1 MGSDFK
7 KLVKNKELANLF
19 LDTSEDILN
28 KLKLGNFSDA
38 EKNQLLFLVCIENS
52 LMYLADDTY
61 ETFKNELNTIED
73 LNYKSKWQELS
84 NVIALQ
90 NIILKEL
97 DSDGVINQIEES
109 KNIIFR
115 ENDEN
120 LITRTQIND
129 LKKFTLI
136 LDKYKAFKE
145 MLRKTLYEC

>member
-38 EKNQLLFLVCIENS
+38 KNNQLLFLVCIENS

-61 ETFKNELNTIED
+61 ETFKNELNSIED
-73 LNYKSKWQELS
+73 LNYKSKWHEIS

>member
-1 MGSDFK
+1 MGPNFK

-28 KLKLGNFSDA
+28 KLKLGNFSEA
-38 EKNQLLFLVCIENS
+38 KNNQLLFLVCIENS
-52 LMYLADDTY
+52 LMYLADDIY
-61 ETFKNELNTIED
+61 ETFKNELNTIAD
-73 LNYKSKWQELS
+73 LNYKSKWHEIS

>member
-1 MGSDFK
+1 MGSNFK

-28 KLKLGNFSDA
+28 KLKQGKFSDA
-38 EKNQLLFLVCIENS
+38 KNNQLLFLVCIENS

-61 ETFKNELNTIED
+61 ETFKNELNSIED
-73 LNYKSKWQELS
+73 LNYKSKWHEIS

-109 KNIIFR
+109 KNIIYR

>member
-1 MGSDFK
+1 MGSNFK

-28 KLKLGNFSDA
+28 NLKLGNFSEA
-38 EKNQLLFLVCIENS
+38 KNNQLLFLVCIENS

>member
-1 MGSDFK
+1 MGSNFK

-38 EKNQLLFLVCIENS
+38 KNNQLLFLVCIENS

-61 ETFKNELNTIED
+61 ETFKNELNSIED
-73 LNYKSKWQELS
+73 LNYKSKWHEIS

-136 LDKYKAFKE
+136 LNKYKAFKE

>member
-1 MGSDFK
+1 MGSNFK
-7 KLVKNKELANLF
+7 KLVKNKELVNLF
-19 LDTSEDILN
+19 LDSSEDILN

-38 EKNQLLFLVCIENS
+38 KNNQLLFLVCIENS

-61 ETFKNELNTIED
+61 ETFKNELNSIED
-73 LNYKSKWQELS
+73 LNYKSKWHEIS

-97 DSDGVINQIEES
+97 DSDGVINQIEKS

-120 LITRTQIND
+120 LITRSETND
-129 LKKFTLI
+129 LKKFILI

-145 MLRKTLYEC
+145 ILRKTLYEC

>member
-1 MGSDFK
+1 MGSNFK

-19 LDTSEDILN
+19 LDISEDILN
-28 KLKLGNFSDA
+28 KLKLGNFSEA
-38 EKNQLLFLVCIENS
+38 KNNQLLFLVCIENS

-61 ETFKNELNTIED
+61 ETFKNELNIIED
-73 LNYKSKWQELS
+73 LNYKSKWHEIS
-84 NVIALQ
+84 NVVALQ

-97 DSDGVINQIEES
+97 DSDGVINHIEES

>member
-1 MGSDFK
+1 M
-7 KLVKNKELANLF
+7 KNKELSNQF
-19 LDTSEDILN
+19 LDISEDILD
-28 KLKLGNFSDA
+28 KLKIGNFSDT
-38 EKNQLLFLVCIENS
+38 KNNQLLFLVCIENS
-52 LMYLADDTY
+52 LMYLANDIFDT
-61 ETFKNELNTIED
+61 FQNELKPIKD
-73 LNYKSKWQELS
+73 LNYKSKWLEIS
-84 NVIALQ
+84 NVMALK
-90 NIILKEL
+90 NIIFKEL
-97 DSDGVINQIEES
+97 DSDGVINQIEKS

>member
-1 MGSDFK
+1 MGSNFK

-38 EKNQLLFLVCIENS
+38 KNNQLLFLVCIENS

-61 ETFKNELNTIED
+61 ETFKNELNSIED
-73 LNYKSKWQELS
+73 LNYKSKWHEIS

-97 DSDGVINQIEES
+97 DSDGVINKIEES

-136 LDKYKAFKE
+136 LDKCKAFNE

>member
-1 MGSDFK
+1 MGSNFK

-28 KLKLGNFSDA
+28 KLKLSNFSDA
-38 EKNQLLFLVCIENS
+38 KNNQLLFLVCIENS

-61 ETFKNELNTIED
+61 ETFKNELNSIED
-73 LNYKSKWQELS
+73 LNYKSKWHEIS
-84 NVIALQ
+84 NVIALK
-90 NIILKEL
+90 NIIIKEL

-120 LITRTQIND
+120 LITRSETND
-129 LKKFTLI
+129 LKKFILI

-145 MLRKTLYEC
+145 ILRKTLYEC

>member
-1 MGSDFK
+1 MGSNFK

-38 EKNQLLFLVCIENS
+38 KNNQLLFLVCIENS

-61 ETFKNELNTIED
+61 ETFKNELNAIED
-73 LNYKSKWQELS
+73 LNYKSKWHEIS
-84 NVIALQ
+84 NVIALK